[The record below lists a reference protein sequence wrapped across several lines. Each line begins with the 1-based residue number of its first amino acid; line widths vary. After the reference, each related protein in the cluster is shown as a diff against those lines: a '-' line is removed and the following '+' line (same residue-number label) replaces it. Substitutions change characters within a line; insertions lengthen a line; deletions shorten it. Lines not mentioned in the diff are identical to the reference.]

1 MKTICI
7 DYDGLLF
14 KACCAVEER
23 SIIVKHKTGF
33 EKQFKNRTEF
43 YGHHKKK
50 SGGWLALNKEY
61 NLEEFEIED
70 TRTVEPVEHAL
81 GLLKRQIESIVSNLE
96 ADKYYGYISGEGN
109 FRKDICTLL
118 PYKGNRKDLITPF
131 HLDAAKEYL
140 KKYHNAVTSNARE
153 VDDRVCTDMY
163 SAVKKKENFIG
174 IVFEKDY
181 LGCDGTWY
189 WPDNG
194 ELKVIS
200 GFGELHREDTGVK
213 GTGRLWKYFQC
224 AFSDSIDNYY
234 ANCFS
239 DQKNGEVAVYNKLK
253 DCTNDKEAFEAM
265 KEHFKYLYP
274 EPKVITNW
282 KGDTFEIDWLYVM
295 QEMFCLAHLER
306 WEGDRIDVR
315 KCFNNLGIK
324 IC

>member
-1 MKTICI
+1 LKTICI

-140 KKYHNAVTSNARE
+140 KKYHNAIASNARE
-153 VDDRVCTDMY
+153 PDDCVTTDMY
-163 SAVKKKENFIG
+163 SAIKKKENFIG
-174 IVFEKDY
+174 VVFEKDY

-224 AFSDSIDNYY
+224 ALGDSSDHYY
-234 ANCFS
+234 AACFS
-239 DQKNGEVAVYNKLK
+239 DQKNGEVSVYNKLK

-265 KEHFKYLYP
+265 KEHFMYLYP

-295 QEMFCLAHLER
+295 QEMFYLAHLER

-315 KCFNNLGIK
+315 KCFKNLGIK